1 MTAGMAKALRI
12 LVAIGLLLGP
22 LAPMTA
28 YCAPQV
34 DTGSGTASANLEQI
48 EGMPAGLP
56 GHDCC
61 DELDQANANGKADL
75 AKCKVGC
82 IAIPGISLPAQS
94 RMPQPAVTEVSSST
108 IQAATDWLPPP
119 LYDPPILRS

>member
-28 YCAPQV
+28 YCAPQA
-34 DTGSGTASANLEQI
+34 DTGSVTTDANPEQTKS
-48 EGMPAGLP
+48 MLAGQP

-61 DELDQANANGKADL
+61 DELDQVNPDGKADL

-82 IAIPGISLPAQS
+82 IAIPGLSLPAQS
-94 RMPQPAVTEVSSST
+94 RMPQPAVTAVSSSA
-108 IQAATDWLPPP
+108 IQAVTDWLPPP
-119 LYDPPILRS
+119 LYDPPIFRS

>member
-28 YCAPQV
+28 YCAPQA
-34 DTGSGTASANLEQI
+34 DTGLVTADANPEQT
-48 EGMPAGLP
+48 ESMLADLP

-61 DELDQANANGKADL
+61 DESDQVNPDSKADL
-75 AKCKVGC
+75 EKCKVGC
-82 IAIPGISLPAQS
+82 IAIPGLSLPAQS
-94 RMPQPAVTEVSSST
+94 RMPQPAVTAVASFSA
-108 IQAATDWLPPP
+108 QAATDWLPPP
-119 LYDPPILRS
+119 LYDPPIPRS